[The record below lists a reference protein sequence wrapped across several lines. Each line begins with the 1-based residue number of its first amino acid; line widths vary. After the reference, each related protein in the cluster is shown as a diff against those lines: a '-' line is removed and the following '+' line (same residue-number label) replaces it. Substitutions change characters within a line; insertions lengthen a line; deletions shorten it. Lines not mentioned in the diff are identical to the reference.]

1 MVKLSCIDG
10 PRVFT
15 FRVAIIL
22 IFFVIRMTLSYN
34 VMEATA
40 AAGTE
45 VTPLPR
51 VTSVAQECRTGQVE
65 GCLRLAPDPSASTE
79 GWAQGA
85 AEGTATPK
93 SRAPLS
99 AGTGTIETLMW
110 RPQPLA
116 AAASMAATTT
126 PPEGQATTEEEVG
139 LLRTSV

>member
-1 MVKLSCIDG
+1 MLLVVSM
-10 PRVFT
+10 F
-15 FRVAIIL
+15 
-22 IFFVIRMTLSYN
+22 IFFVIRMTHSCN

-65 GCLRLAPDPSASTE
+65 EGCLRLAPDPSASTE
-79 GWAQGA
+79 GWAQVA

-116 AAASMAATTT
+116 VAAASMAATTT
-126 PPEGQATTEEEVG
+126 PPEGQATTEEEAG

>member
-1 MVKLSCIDG
+1 MTDQECSRFVLLVVSM
-10 PRVFT
+10 F
-15 FRVAIIL
+15 
-22 IFFVIRMTLSYN
+22 IFFVIRMTHSCN

-51 VTSVAQECRTGQVE
+51 VTSVAQECRTGQ

-110 RPQPLA
+110 RPLA
-116 AAASMAATTT
+116 AGSAAASMAATTT
-126 PPEGQATTEEEVG
+126 PPEGQATTEEEAG